1 MKKIIFKLTLMVLLL
16 ATLAS
21 CTTPSQPTVNQPVE
35 LETVTLPVGYIPNVQ
50 FAPIYVAIEKGY
62 FKEQGIDLQLDY
74 STETD
79 AVALVGANELQF
91 AIASGE
97 QVLLGRQQGLPVVE
111 VSTWYNQYPVG
122 VVSLS
127 ERGINSLRDL
137 EGKIIGIPG
146 LYGASYIGFLA
157 MLHEAGIEEKDVML
171 ISKGYNQIETLLAR
185 EVDASVIYVPNEP
198 VQLESMGYRIT
209 TIAVSDFVSLVSNGL
224 ITNEETIAQN
234 PDLVK
239 RMVTAFNRGI
249 QETLQNP
256 GTAYDIC
263 KLYIENLSEENE
275 ALQKEVLNISLQY
288 YAKQPVGYAN
298 PETWENTHQILV
310 EMGMNDADL
319 DVSKAYDYQFVS
331 NTP

>member
-1 MKKIIFKLTLMVLLL
+1 MKNKISLLTITVLLL
-16 ATLAS
+16 TTLAA
-21 CTTPSQPTVNQPVE
+21 CTTPAQPPANQPVE

-97 QVLLGRQQGLPVVE
+97 QVLLGRQQDLPVVE

-122 VVSLS
+122 VVSLDES
-127 ERGINSLRDL
+127 GIISIRDL

-157 MLHEAGIEEKDVML
+157 MLHEAGIEEKDVVL

-198 VQLESMGYRIT
+198 VQLESMGYHTT

-234 PDLVK
+234 PDLVN
-239 RMVTAFNRGI
+239 RMVTAFNHGI
-249 QETLQNP
+249 QETLRDSNA
-256 GTAYDIC
+256 AYNIC
-263 KLYIENLSEENE
+263 KLYIENLTEENE
-275 ALQKEVLNISLQY
+275 ALQKEILNVSLQY
-288 YAKQPVGYAN
+288 YAKQPVGYAP

-310 EMGMNDADL
+310 EMGMNDDDL
-319 DVSKAYDYQFVS
+319 DVSKAYDYRFV
-331 NTP
+331 TTH